1 MILNEENLNHL
12 IKLIGEI
19 DMEKIKD
26 VKFPYIIKNGN
37 LKCFLEISLKNK

>member
-37 LKCFLEISLKNK
+37 L